1 LGSVAF
7 GPLPWRRRRW
17 KEREEWG
24 TKEELHGLAD
34 AENRTALLV
43 RAATAVGAKAC
54 ALMPHSIPVKR
65 PGVSTVQTPSF
76 WI

>member
-43 RAATAVGAKAC
+43 RAATAVGIASSRIASI
-54 ALMPHSIPVKR
+54 HSLHTGKKSGFSADAV
-65 PGVSTVQTPSF
+65 F
-76 WI
+76 MC